1 MLQAAQAGSGGCVT
15 KVPDETFELG
25 PWRVRPQ
32 LGELSHTDTSIHLE
46 PKVMGVLVS
55 LARNAGE
62 VITRDQFIEQVW
74 GGRIVSDEV
83 LSRCISLLRNQ
94 LGDDPKNPEYIQT
107 VPKIGYRLIK
117 PVQWQDKQ
125 AAQSLSAAEILPRS
139 VGDARSSQRTSGRPA
154 NRWFAIAAIG
164 AAVVVLATWYVWR
177 DGSPPVE
184 ISGTPVIAVLPF
196 TYLGGDSSNEFFSD
210 GLTEDLIDRLANLPG
225 IDVVASTSVFALK
238 GGPVDIREIAEK
250 LGVSHILTGSVRKEG
265 DRIRITAALT
275 EARNGLVRW
284 SKKYETAYAD
294 IFAVQ
299 DEISVGIVNELTPRL
314 RNDPSSSVEPD
325 APTNVM
331 PAYELALRGRFHLR
345 KREEAPILQ
354 SIDLFR
360 KAIELD
366 PHFGEAYIDLARAYA
381 LLPTYSYED
390 PDEMFQL
397 AEDTLER
404 GATMDP
410 SIREKIF
417 DVRAFLHFSRWEW
430 IDAELDFRRALEL
443 TPNDP
448 NLHQWYSQQLAA
460 VGKPDLA
467 LQSVLQAK
475 RLDTLSP
482 AINQR
487 LAVVYQWVDDDQHAY
502 QQFQLA
508 RELGMGPRANPEAYA
523 LQLVRRKEYSE
534 ARAIL
539 LDLQRV
545 FQRASDWV
553 DPVIVALQDPSRQD
567 AALDAL
573 ESVAADR
580 QISLKYLQGAYVV
593 LGAGEPALNVAFE
606 LLHQPLD
613 FEVEFLFAREN
624 EVVRR
629 QPRFGELLREIG
641 LDQYWD
647 EFGWPEFCARD
658 GGDIVCQ

>member
-1 MLQAAQAGSGGCVT
+1 M
-15 KVPDETFELG
+15 
-25 PWRVRPQ
+25 W
-32 LGELSHTDTSIHLE
+32 
-46 PKVMGVLVS
+46 
-55 LARNAGE
+55 
-62 VITRDQFIEQVW
+62 
-74 GGRIVSDEV
+74 
-83 LSRCISLLRNQ
+83 
-94 LGDDPKNPEYIQT
+94 
-107 VPKIGYRLIK
+107 
-117 PVQWQDKQ
+117 
-125 AAQSLSAAEILPRS
+125 
-139 VGDARSSQRTSGRPA
+139 
-154 NRWFAIAAIG
+154 
-164 AAVVVLATWYVWR
+164 
-177 DGSPPVE
+177 
-184 ISGTPVIAVLPF
+184 
-196 TYLGGDSSNEFFSD
+196 
-210 GLTEDLIDRLANLPG
+210 
-225 IDVVASTSVFALK
+225 FALK

-390 PDEMFQL
+390 PDVMFQL

-629 QPRFGELLREIG
+629 QPRFG
-641 LDQYWD
+641 
-647 EFGWPEFCARD
+647 
-658 GGDIVCQ
+658 V

>member
-1 MLQAAQAGSGGCVT
+1 
-15 KVPDETFELG
+15 
-25 PWRVRPQ
+25 
-32 LGELSHTDTSIHLE
+32 
-46 PKVMGVLVS
+46 MGVLVS

-448 NLHQWYSQQLAA
+448 NLHQWYSQHLAA